1 MYLSLVYYLDTGAE
15 TVDGIRRKY
24 DPTFDLIRPHVPI
37 VFPVPETVG
46 KERLLA
52 HLHAVVGRSRRF
64 PARFRGF
71 DKTPDHWLYL
81 KVEEGSDDFVQLFE
95 STYTGPLA
103 EFRRHDVEFV
113 SHVALGLFVKEDTR
127 YDMSATP
134 TASAFDESSYQR
146 ALKEVRAEDIDLR
159 ANVSRL
165 HLVELEDG
173 VLEWARGQRPELPSD
188 ARARTAFQWDLR

>member
-1 MYLSLVYYLDTGAE
+1 MYWSLVYYLDTGA
-15 TVDGIRRKY
+15 DALDRIRRKY
-24 DPTFDLIRPHVPI
+24 DPTFDLIRPHVPV
-37 VFPVPETVG
+37 VFPVPESVG

-52 HLHAVVGRSRRF
+52 HLDAVAGRSRLF

-71 DKTPDHWLYL
+71 AKTPDHWLYL
-81 KVEEGSDDFVQLFE
+81 KVEEGSADFVQLFE
-95 STYTGPLA
+95 SSYTGPLA

-113 SHVALGLFVKEDTR
+113 PHVGLGLFVKKDTR

-146 ALKEVRAEDIDLR
+146 ALKEARAEEIDLR
-159 ANVSRL
+159 ATVSSL
-165 HLVELEDG
+165 DLVELEDR

-188 ARARTAFQWDLR
+188 GKARTAFQWDLS